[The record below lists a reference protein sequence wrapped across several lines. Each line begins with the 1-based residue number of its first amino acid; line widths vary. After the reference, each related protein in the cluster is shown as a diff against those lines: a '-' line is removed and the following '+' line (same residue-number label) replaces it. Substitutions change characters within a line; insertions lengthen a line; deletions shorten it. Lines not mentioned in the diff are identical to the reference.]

1 MEVFFD
7 EESGLEDVKDKVART
22 FVLYGVQYQLL
33 AGGFISK
40 CTEFQ

>member
-1 MEVFFD
+1 MEVFLD

-22 FVLYGVQYQLL
+22 FVLYEVQYQLPVS
-33 AGGFISK
+33 GFISN